1 MALNT
6 KTYQPLQ
13 SLSVE
18 AAVYIPAFRFI
29 SVSGTLCGDNTRAMG
44 VSEVEWLPGQFAQV
58 VSLGTITVEAASAIS
73 QGDDITS
80 AADGKARKANTGE
93 KVNGRA
99 LDSAASGG
107 FVKIKLVP

>member
-1 MALNT
+1 MSINT

-18 AAVYIPAFRFI
+18 ASEFFPAFRFVNI
-29 SVSGTLCGDNTRAMG
+29 SGALCLDNERALG
-44 VSEVEWLPGQFAQV
+44 VCEVEWMPGQFAQV
-58 VSLGTITVEAASAIS
+58 VSLGTITVEAASTIN
-73 QGDDITS
+73 QGDDVTS

-99 LDSAASGG
+99 LDSAAAGG

>member
-13 SLSVE
+13 SLTILSTDVL
-18 AAVYIPAFRFI
+18 PAFRF
-29 SVSGTLCGDNTRAMG
+29 VNYAGMLCGNNKRAIG
-44 VSEVEWLPGQFAQV
+44 VTEVDWLPEQYAQV
-58 VSLGTITVEAASAIS
+58 VALGTMTVEAATAITR
-73 QGDDITS
+73 GDNVTS

-93 KVNGRA
+93 IVNGRA
-99 LDSAASGG
+99 LENAVSGG

>member
-1 MALNT
+1 MSLNT

-18 AAVYIPAFRFI
+18 AAEYIPAFRFI
-29 SVSGTLCGDNTRAMG
+29 SVSGTLCGDNTRALG
-44 VSEVEWLPGQFAQV
+44 VSEVEWVPGQFAQA
-58 VSLGTITVEAASAIS
+58 VSLGTITVEASAAIN

-80 AADGKARKANTGE
+80 AAEGKARKANTGE

-99 LDSAASGG
+99 LDSASAGG